1 MVAAAIRVPV
11 PARREDPCWKHGEAA
26 PIAGGC
32 GPHLRPAPG
41 GGEGHEGPRAAW
53 ASVGPGLGGA
63 GVGWGGAESGD

>member
-32 GPHLRPAPG
+32 GPRGRPPPG
-41 GGEGHEGPRAAW
+41 GGGGREGPGAAGPG
-53 ASVGPGLGGA
+53 VGPGRGGA
-63 GVGWGGAESGD
+63 GGGGGGAESGD